1 MYVPSPKRPLVEG
14 VGVGVG
20 AAGVGLGLAAVGV
33 AAVGVAAV
41 GVAAVG
47 VGVAAVGAGL
57 GVGVAAAGVGLAAF
71 GVALAAVAVG
81 LGVGRGADVVAFGA
95 GVGEGVAGMAC
106 AAAAAGSP
114 GAASSESVEGATK
127 TPMIMRTHRA
137 PAPAAAAVCHLGA
150 PARQSHQA
158 AAGQIA
164 RLVTTFLVRARPRRE
179 PPHQEETDREGQH
192 QGHANDPALPI
203 PPCHSPLPVH
213 AIWALRPAC

>member
-1 MYVPSPKRPLVEG
+1 M
-14 VGVGVG
+14 GVG
-20 AAGVGLGLAAVGV
+20 AAGIGLGL
-33 AAVGVAAV
+33 

-57 GVGVAAAGVGLAAF
+57 GAGLGVGLAAF
-71 GVALAAVAVG
+71 GLALAAVAVG

-95 GVGEGVAGMAC
+95 GVGEGVAGVAC

-137 PAPAAAAVCHLGA
+137 PAPPAAAVCHLGA

-164 RLVTTFLVRARPRRE
+164 RLVTTFLVRGDHAANRHIKR
-179 PPHQEETDREGQH
+179 ETDREGQH

-213 AIWALRPAC
+213 AIWVLRPAC

>member
-20 AAGVGLGLAAVGV
+20 AAGLGL
-33 AAVGVAAV
+33 

-57 GVGVAAAGVGLAAF
+57 GVAAAGVGLAAF
-71 GVALAAVAVG
+71 GLALAAVAVG

-95 GVGEGVAGMAC
+95 GVGEGVAGVAC

-164 RLVTTFLVRARPRRE
+164 RLVTTFLVRGDHAANRHIKKRPIGKASTRATPMTQLCRYH
-179 PPHQEETDREGQH
+179 PVIH
-192 QGHANDPALPI
+192 
-203 PPCHSPLPVH
+203 PCLSTRSGL
-213 AIWALRPAC
+213 